1 VLCTS
6 GLHHRLVG
14 SALIAPDRTHDGHFE
29 TKVTPMRELPKDIDA
44 DVVIEISKLLDDCP
58 LFVPVRVHELAA
70 RVRQKL
76 KTGLPD
82 LSIEELIVEMASVR
96 QLAMAFDLPGSEN
109 VVQIPIRHPR
119 R

>member
-1 VLCTS
+1 L
-6 GLHHRLVG
+6 
-14 SALIAPDRTHDGHFE
+14 E
-29 TKVTPMRELPKDIDA
+29 VTPMRELPKDIDA
-44 DVVIEISKLLDDCP
+44 DVVIEISKLLDDSP

-70 RVRQKL
+70 RVRQRV

-109 VVQIPIRHPR
+109 VVQIPVRYR
-119 R
+119 C